1 MKKNIIYLFLIT
13 QIFAFAGF
21 GVYGSS
27 NPTTSTALSTTDGN
41 ITITPGPMNSPV
53 GAGFFIYLDVIPVVD
68 LEASWEVAAAKYPFI
83 VSIEGTSVGTNDFP
97 WARVSGYYT
106 VRKSIAS
113 AGIPFLAKAQFYGG
127 IGFNTHSI
135 TPDITASFIED
146 AFLDFLPTNE
156 VDIPAKQDFSDQVII
171 DQLTTYMNK
180 HSRTATGFHV
190 QVGAQAKLLFVN
202 LFINAR
208 YTVAKDVVYGTS
220 GFSTIWTGL
229 AIGL

>member
-1 MKKNIIYLFLIT
+1 MRSAERSVFMLTLEGLVPYL
-13 QIFAFAGF
+13 
-21 GVYGSS
+21 
-27 NPTTSTALSTTDGN
+27 
-41 ITITPGPMNSPV
+41 
-53 GAGFFIYLDVIPVVD
+53 VV
-68 LEASWEVAAAKYPFI
+68 
-83 VSIEGTSVGTNDFP
+83 
-97 WARVSGYYT
+97 
-106 VRKSIAS
+106 S
-113 AGIPFLAKAQFYGG
+113 A
-127 IGFNTHSI
+127 
-135 TPDITASFIED
+135 
-146 AFLDFLPTNE
+146 AFLDFTPIDE
-156 VDIPAKQDFSDQVII
+156 VDMPAEQDFSDQVII